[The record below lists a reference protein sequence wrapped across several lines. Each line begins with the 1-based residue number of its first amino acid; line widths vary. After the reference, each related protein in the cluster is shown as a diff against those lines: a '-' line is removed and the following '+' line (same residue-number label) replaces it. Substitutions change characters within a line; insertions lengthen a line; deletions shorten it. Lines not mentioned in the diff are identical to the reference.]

1 MKRTVSN
8 LSMVDGISEVVCSY
22 DSRILQQELNHMW
35 QHNESS
41 TITLEDINEEIAAA
55 RAERS
60 QKSN

>member
-1 MKRTVSN
+1 MKRTVSD
-8 LSMVDGISEVVCSY
+8 LSMVDDIDKVVCSY
-22 DSRILQQELNHMW
+22 DSRILQQELKHMW

-55 RAERS
+55 RAERH